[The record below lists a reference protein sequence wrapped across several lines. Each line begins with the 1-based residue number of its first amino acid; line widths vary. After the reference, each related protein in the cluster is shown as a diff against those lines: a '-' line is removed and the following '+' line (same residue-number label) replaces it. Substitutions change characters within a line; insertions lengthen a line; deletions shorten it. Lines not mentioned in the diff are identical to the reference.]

1 MPSGKKGS
9 PGVAP
14 SLEHSTAHSPFRAF
28 LDSGKTGAVWGRSGV
43 AQEKLLLDCGVG
55 ASAQR
60 HALTWDTRLAG
71 ASLTKEEYKDKTE
84 CLLLF
89 PFKRKIMFTSRKV
102 RSKNVKRGSPYDIHE
117 VL

>member
-1 MPSGKKGS
+1 M
-9 PGVAP
+9 
-14 SLEHSTAHSPFRAF
+14 LFR
-28 LDSGKTGAVWGRSGV
+28 SGKTGAVWGRSGV

-60 HALTWDTRLAG
+60 HALTWDARLAG

-89 PFKRKIMFTSRKV
+89 PLKRKIMFTSRKV